1 MGSLKLYPGLGSSN
15 YINDQELVRNAS
27 FCRELTPEAL
37 ENIQQAGKIEYYRR
51 GDAVF
56 RQRDEATHIYLL
68 LQGKVSITTARSS
81 GECTIVEMVP
91 AGKVLLLNSCMLN
104 LPYMVSAEALTD
116 LRVLAI
122 PAPTFIEM
130 LTRHPSLSMV
140 ALRQMAYES
149 RLLVDQVRQLKLQTA
164 NERLAHYILS
174 RLDRHEGS
182 VITELEDERRVIAQR
197 LGMTPESLSRSIA
210 ALKNVGVVFE
220 QRTVRVAD
228 AASLRNYCGLEL
240 MD

>member
-1 MGSLKLYPGLGSSN
+1 MGSLKLYPGLNGNS
-15 YINDQELVRNAS
+15 YLNDQDLIRNAS
-27 FCRELTPEAL
+27 FCRDLSPEAL
-37 ENIQQAGKIEYYRR
+37 AHIQRVGKVEYYRR
-51 GDAVF
+51 GEAVF

-91 AGKVLLLNSCMLN
+91 AGKILLLSSSMLN
-104 LPYMVSAEALTD
+104 LPYMVTAEAITD
-116 LRVLAI
+116 LRVLSI
-122 PAPTFIEM
+122 PASTFNEM
-130 LTRHPSLSMV
+130 LNQHPTLSMV
-140 ALRQMAYES
+140 SLRQMACES

-174 RLDRHEGS
+174 RLDRHEGQ

-228 AASLRNYCGLEL
+228 AASLRNYCGLEV
-240 MD
+240 ME